1 MKLRC
6 LTIVTMGLLAAQV
19 SATEQP
25 ELISQTD
32 KLSYTF
38 GQNIGNSM
46 KQQGIDINPD
56 VLAKGMQDALFGK
69 TPLLSQSEMEEVLKA
84 FQKQRLAKRAAV
96 QKRLAKKNR
105 KEGKAFLAEN
115 AKKPGVITLPSGL
128 QYQVL
133 TQGSGKKPQLTDEVT
148 THYRGTLID
157 GTEFDSSYKRGE
169 PATFKVNGVIAGWTE
184 ALQLMKEGAKWQL
197 FIPGKLAYG
206 RKGSGSQIGPNAT
219 LLFEIELI
227 SVGKK

>member
-1 MKLRC
+1 MKLRY
-6 LTIVTMGLLAAQV
+6 LTIFAVCLFAIQV
-19 SATEQP
+19 SAAEQP

-38 GQNIGNSM
+38 GQNIGNNM

-56 VLAKGMQDALFGK
+56 ILAKGLRDALFGK
-69 TPLLSQSEMEEVLKA
+69 TPLLNQSEMDEVLKA
-84 FQKQRLAKRAAV
+84 FKKQRLAKRAAARK
-96 QKRLAKKNR
+96 QLAKKNR
-105 KEGKAFLAEN
+105 KEGKKFLAEN
-115 AKKPGVITLPSGL
+115 AKKPGVISLPSGL
-128 QYQVL
+128 QYKVI
-133 TQGSGKKPQLTDEVT
+133 TPGRGKKPQLTDEVT

-169 PATFKVNGVIAGWTE
+169 PTTFKVNEVIAGWTE
-184 ALQLMKEGAKWQL
+184 ALQLMKEGAEWQL

-206 RKGSGSQIGPNAT
+206 RKGSGRQIGPHAT
-219 LLFEIELI
+219 LLFTIELI